1 MGRSFQV
8 SLHWNINSFSPQMW
22 DPFEDWVSATHP
34 KDLDVMYV
42 EDGTNFVL
50 SEESI
55 ALWAQ
60 NTKAYVKAVKR
71 GDAA

>member
-1 MGRSFQV
+1 
-8 SLHWNINSFSPQMW
+8 
-22 DPFEDWVSATHP
+22 
-34 KDLDVMYV
+34 MYV

-60 NTKAYVKAVKR
+60 NTKAYVKAVKEEMR
-71 GDAA
+71 PDLRSIACPRA